1 MNIGNTEITNH
12 KIIVI
17 EWLDDEDRKT
27 GKDLYDDILRYKT
40 SSTIP
45 LTSEYHLAKSKDD
58 FITILQEISNNHQD
72 GEIVTLDIETHGSVD
87 GLGLSQGE
95 ILSWSAFFD
104 LTRPLNIKCGG
115 LLVIT
120 LSLCFG
126 LANILGVTPEKRAP
140 FSIIIGSNR
149 EMFPDELY
157 DCMSGFYREYDSPL
171 SLSTSLNALNK
182 SFIDNGKVSPFLPIS
197 SITWF
202 DEFFKDSRIL
212 EAAEINARQLAS
224 QEGIDVECAKWQ
236 IVEDMR
242 EQRSRN
248 RDYFNFFDVHSI
260 SNVPLQFISE
270 RGSKNDT
277 L

>member
-1 MNIGNTEITNH
+1 MNLGNTEISNH

-17 EWLDDEDRKT
+17 EWLDDGDRKT
-27 GKDLYDDILRYKT
+27 GKDLYDDVLLYKT

-58 FITILQEISNNHQD
+58 FIAILQEISNNHQD

-95 ILSWSAFFD
+95 ILSWTAFFD
-104 LTRPLNIKCGG
+104 LTRPLNVKCGG

-120 LSLCFG
+120 LSMCLG
-126 LANILGVTPEKRAP
+126 LANIIGVTPEKRAP
-140 FSIIIGSNR
+140 FSVIIGANR
-149 EMFPDELY
+149 VMFPDELY
-157 DCMSGFYREYDSPL
+157 DCMSGFYREYDSLL
-171 SLSTSLNALNK
+171 SLSISLNALNK
-182 SFIDNGKVSPFLPIS
+182 SFIDNGTVSPFLPIS

-202 DEFFKDSRIL
+202 DEFFKESRIL
-212 EAAEINARQLAS
+212 EAAEINASKLAS

-242 EQRSRN
+242 ELRSRN
-248 RDYFNFFDVHSI
+248 RDYFNFFDVHGI
-260 SNVPLQFISE
+260 SNAPLQFISE
-270 RGSKNDT
+270 RGSENDA